1 MSRVGKM
8 PVSLP
13 KGVSVTTDQGNQVT
27 VRGPKGQLAQQFPT
41 EINLELSDTTVHV
54 SRPTDIPRHRAL
66 HGLSRALLNN
76 MVLGVSHGFTRVLD
90 VEGVGYR
97 CNLAP
102 GGKNLVV
109 VVGYS
114 HPVEIV
120 PPADVSFDVDKTGR
134 QITITGIDKQVVGE
148 VAAQIRRLRPPE
160 PYKGKG
166 IRYHGEVV
174 RQKAGKSGKVGAKG
188 KK

>member
-1 MSRVGKM
+1 VSRVGKM

-13 KGVSVTTDQGNQVT
+13 KGVAVTVEPGNQVT
-27 VRGPKGQLAQQFPT
+27 VKGPRGQLAQQFPADIT
-41 EINLELSDTTVHV
+41 LEFGEASVQVT
-54 SRPTDIPRHRAL
+54 RPTDQPRHRAL

-76 MVLGVSHGFTRVLD
+76 MVLGVSQGFRRVLE

-97 CNLAP
+97 CSMAP
-102 GGKNLVV
+102 GGKNLIV

-114 HPVEIV
+114 HPVEVV
-120 PPADVSFDVDKTGR
+120 PPSDVSFDVDKSGR
-134 QITITGIDKQVVGE
+134 QITISGIDKQVVGE

-166 IRYHGEVV
+166 IRYQGEVV
-174 RQKAGKSGKVGAKG
+174 RQKAGKSGKVGTKG
-188 KK
+188 GK